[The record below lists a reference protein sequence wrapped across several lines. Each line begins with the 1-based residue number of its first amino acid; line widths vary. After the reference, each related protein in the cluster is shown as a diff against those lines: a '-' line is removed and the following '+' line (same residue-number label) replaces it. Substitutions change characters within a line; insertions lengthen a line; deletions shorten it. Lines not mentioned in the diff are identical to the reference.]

1 MPDQAA
7 LAATQSSNL
16 SDLQSTAA
24 PAIMPVGGSL
34 TKTSKILIVDDEP
47 NVAIILQRVLSSL
60 PNSDIM
66 AVYNPLDALQLFEQT
81 QVDLVITDYKMPQL
95 NGAILATRLKTIAPQ
110 VNIIML
116 TACDE
121 YELHQQINDRSAIQH
136 ILSKPTP
143 PHKLR
148 QLVSAVLDL

>member
-7 LAATQSSNL
+7 LTATQSSNL
-16 SDLQSTAA
+16 SDIQLTAA
-24 PAIMPVGGSL
+24 SAIMPVGGSL
-34 TKTSKILIVDDEP
+34 TKTSRILIVDDEP
-47 NVAIILQRVLSSL
+47 NVAIVLQRVLSSL
-60 PNSDIM
+60 PNSDII

-95 NGAILATRLKTIAPQ
+95 DGLILATRLKTLAPQ

-121 YELHQQINDRSAIQH
+121 YELHQQINGCNPIQH
-136 ILSKPTP
+136 ILLKPTP
-143 PHKLR
+143 PQKLR
-148 QLVSAVLDL
+148 RLVSAVLEL